1 VWVGIRIHRLNKL
14 RKIEGVIGVS
24 VAYGAGKRST
34 QGTHTGPPH
43 QGFDY
48 AVHSSTSEGR
58 RSGYRLDTGCSQL
71 KNECGVDQTA
81 ILLAI

>member
-14 RKIEGVIGVS
+14 RKIEGVIEVF
-24 VAYGAGKRST
+24 AAHGAGKRST

-48 AVHSSTSEGR
+48 AVLFLIT
-58 RSGYRLDTGCSQL
+58 
-71 KNECGVDQTA
+71 
-81 ILLAI
+81 I